1 MVMQEHVRNESGD
14 VPNAE
19 VHLRGSGGQLRS
31 EDLFAA
37 RESAAREGARSRLS
51 LNSIPFHY
59 ANAPA
64 DADDNSFFESTGYSL
79 TLHGEV
85 HAFGV
90 GDSSVEE
97 GCFFLILIEFAH
109 ILHAPHR
116 HSTHKT
122 PAP

>member
-1 MVMQEHVRNESGD
+1 MLQEHLRNEQID

-59 ANAPA
+59 ADAQA
-64 DADDNSFFESTGYSL
+64 DATCICICTFFLSFSVLY
-79 TLHGEV
+79 GE
-85 HAFGV
+85 GV